1 MAEVL
6 PELPAFSTRTTGFNP
21 LMLSMR
27 QL

>member
-6 PELPAFSTRTTGFNP
+6 PELPVFSTRTTGFNP
-21 LMLSMR
+21 RMLSMR